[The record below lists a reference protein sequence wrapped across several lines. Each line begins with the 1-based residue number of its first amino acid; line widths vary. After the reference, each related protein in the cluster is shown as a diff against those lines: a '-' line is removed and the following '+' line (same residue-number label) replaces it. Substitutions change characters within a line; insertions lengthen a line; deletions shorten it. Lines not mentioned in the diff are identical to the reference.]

1 MIPAPD
7 RDSILAL
14 LKKTAPASLRLHDIA
29 KHFQLPANSPEYER
43 LRILLTEMS
52 DDKTIYRSTRRK
64 YGVGT
69 EPAERTSQKIKQ
81 EIKEHQ
87 HRVVRGGAPDS
98 FEGVLSIDGYN
109 GVVTTDSKEFPH
121 ITIKRPN
128 LGTAFNGDRVRV
140 KLLALRKQA
149 KITGEVMSVLERAPT
164 RFVGKLE
171 SNGDFT
177 FFIPDDDHIHV
188 DFLVH
193 PRQML
198 DARDGDKVV
207 VELHRWDD
215 PQKSPEARVVEI
227 LGRAGS
233 ASVEYSSVLRE
244 FKLVR
249 EFSPKVEDEAAEV
262 GVAISK
268 AEIKRRLDLRKETII
283 TIDPLDAKDFD
294 DALSFETLEN
304 GNLRV
309 GVHIADVSHYVRE
322 GTALDKEAL
331 RRGNSTYL
339 VDGVVSMLPHI
350 LSSNMCS
357 LVPNEDRLAF
367 SVQMEFTKR
376 GVLKDYEI
384 LETVIHSKRRFTYEE
399 VQEVLDGNA
408 QDPHKDLLLRL
419 NSFADVLRKKRFQT
433 GGIDFETTEIR
444 FLLDDNKQ
452 PVKALVKRRTDAT
465 SLVEEYMLAAN
476 RVVAE
481 HVKKL
486 SAKYRLK
493 KTLPFMYRI
502 HDEPDKDKLDMAFNL
517 VRSFGVT
524 APLAGKSDA
533 GKSEQKSTTKSAK
546 SEKTSDKKTGI
557 TSKDINAFLGAVYEQ
572 KHPALGAINQ
582 VLLRSMAKAVYAEYN
597 IGHYGL
603 GFEFYSHFTS
613 PIRRYP
619 DLVVHRLLKEYALEK
634 PDTERTSEILEK
646 VAWAATHCSTTER
659 SAVEAERASTKLT
672 QAALAHKYLGDEFN
686 GTITGVTHF
695 GIFILLDE
703 LCCEG
708 LVRVTDLPQ
717 DYYYHNEREFSL
729 VGRHSKRVFQI
740 GNRVRAKI
748 VKVNIAK
755 RELDFF
761 YTGAPMDADELKAR
775 NQDRHER
782 SQLNATDNDTTD
794 GMRDKV
800 SLSGI
805 LKAAQRKASK
815 EKQQRERKKEKRKS
829 TTEKASTGSTNT
841 RTASK
846 STSSSNKSSAK
857 TSAKTSAKVSEQ
869 PASKPSSAKK
879 GAKSVAKKRK

>member
-29 KHFQLPANSPEYER
+29 KHFQLPADSPEYER

-87 HRVVRGGAPDS
+87 HRVVRGGAPSS

-149 KITGEVMSVLERAPT
+149 KITGEVISVLERAPT

-193 PRQML
+193 PRQMQ
-198 DARDGDKVV
+198 DAHDGDKVV

-227 LGRAGS
+227 LGRAGT

-249 EFSPKVEDEAAEV
+249 EFASKVEDEAAEV

-304 GNLRV
+304 GNVRV

-357 LVPNEDRLAF
+357 LVPHEDRLAF

-408 QDPHKDLLLRL
+408 QDPLKDLLLQF

-444 FLLDDNKQ
+444 FLLDENKQ

-524 APLAGKSDA
+524 APLAGKSDT
-533 GKSEQKSTTKSAK
+533 GKSEQKSATKSTK
-546 SEKTSDKKTGI
+546 SDKKTGI

-634 PDTERTSEILEK
+634 PSAERSAENLEK

-775 NQDRHER
+775 NQARQER
-782 SQLNATDNDTTD
+782 SQLDVTDNDTTD

-815 EKQQRERKKEKRKS
+815 EKQQRERKKEKRANTAIARKKKSGNSIDNSTSGNSKSYSPKASNTAASGKS
-829 TTEKASTGSTNT
+829 TASGKPPAKQS
-841 RTASK
+841 SGKK
-846 STSSSNKSSAK
+846 SVQGA
-857 TSAKTSAKVSEQ
+857 
-869 PASKPSSAKK
+869 AKK
-879 GAKSVAKKRK
+879 KK